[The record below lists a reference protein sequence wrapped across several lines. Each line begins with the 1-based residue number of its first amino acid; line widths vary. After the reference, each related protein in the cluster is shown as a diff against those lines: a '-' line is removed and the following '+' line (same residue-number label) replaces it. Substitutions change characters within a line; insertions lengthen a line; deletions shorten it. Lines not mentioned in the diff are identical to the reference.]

1 MRSIR
6 QIAAEQPGVER
17 VNDLV
22 TMHLAPQQVVAALRL
37 EFKDE
42 LMTPQIE
49 DAVASIER
57 RIRQQHPEVF
67 AIFVKPQSST
77 TRDQRKQTVTPASS

>member
-22 TMHLAPQQVVAALRL
+22 TVHLAPDQVVAALSL

-42 LMTPQIE
+42 LTTPQIE
-49 DAVASIER
+49 NAVASIER
-57 RIRQQHPEVF
+57 RICKQHPEVF
-67 AIFVKPQSST
+67 SIFVKPQSST
-77 TRDQRKQTVTPASS
+77 TRDQRTQAAASP